1 MKGFLTQLARSTK
14 RTFPSI
20 IKHANKKDFRRRI
33 QYTLEIM
40 RRNVKIS
47 PELKRIIR
55 RNRRLFRHHVHPAYS
70 LQSKRRYLIQK
81 GGGKGG
87 LRSVFQSMK
96 TPARAA
102 GALMVR
108 PPSGS
113 LLRSGTRAL
122 SRRQLDI
129 GLRTCGVQHLSP
141 AVFQTSLNTAG
152 LRQSAVNPFT
162 GVPDQPIGLATSA
175 PYASQ
180 TSLHQSTA
188 RDLAQALS
196 SSYDLRSLQNPFRLK
211 HIGPRGKTTPR
222 AWLADKTHMSD
233 LRARFNPAT
242 ETAPLLDTSKQSST
256 WSIHREPPPLKRN
269 LSFASEPGSRR
280 ASLRSLEDVDWDM
293 STPYGG
299 SARKSPE

>member
-1 MKGFLTQLARSTK
+1 LYITMKGFLTQLARSTK

-20 IKHANKKDFRRRI
+20 IKHANKKDFRRLI

-55 RNRRLFRHHVHPAYS
+55 KNRRLFLHLVHPAYS
-70 LQSKRRYLIQK
+70 MKSKRRHLIQK

-87 LRSVFQSMK
+87 LRAVFQSMK

-102 GALMVR
+102 SAIGAG

-129 GLRTCGVQHLSP
+129 GLRTRGGQHLSP
-141 AVFQTSLNTAG
+141 AVSQTSLNTAS

-162 GVPDQPIGLATSA
+162 GVPDQPIGLATST
-175 PYASQ
+175 PQ
-180 TSLHQSTA
+180 TSLHQGAA
-188 RDLAQALS
+188 RNLS
-196 SSYDLRSLQNPFRLK
+196 RASSGSYDLLPAQKSFRLK
-211 HIGPRGKTTPR
+211 RIGMRGK
-222 AWLADKTHMSD
+222 S
-233 LRARFNPAT
+233 
-242 ETAPLLDTSKQSST
+242 
-256 WSIHREPPPLKRN
+256 
-269 LSFASEPGSRR
+269 
-280 ASLRSLEDVDWDM
+280 
-293 STPYGG
+293 
-299 SARKSPE
+299 